1 MAFFTELEQKF
12 LQFVWKHK
20 RTEITKGILRMRNES
35 GTISLPQFRLYHKAT
50 VIKTVWQWHKNGNKD
65 QCRPKHRRRL
75 WCLPKKTYRWPKT
88 HKKMLSSLIDAHY
101 SVSTREMQVKTT
113 NVVLLHTN
121 HNWHHQKIYKQCR
134 RGYRE
139 KGSLLCSCWECTLI

>member
-50 VIKTVWQWHKNGNKD
+50 VIKTVWQWHKNRSKD
-65 QCRPKHRRRL
+65 QWRLKHRRRL

-88 HKKMLSSLIDAHY
+88 HEKMLNITHY
-101 SVSTREMQVKTT
+101 SVSTRDMKIKTT
-113 NVVLLHTN
+113 NVVLPHTN

-139 KGSLLCSCWECTLI
+139 KGTLLCSCWECTLI

>member
-50 VIKTVWQWHKNGNKD
+50 VIKTVWQWHKNRSKD
-65 QCRPKHRRRL
+65 QWRLIHRRRL

-88 HKKMLSSLIDAHY
+88 HEKMLNITHY
-101 SVSTREMQVKTT
+101 SVSTREMQIKTT
-113 NVVLLHTN
+113 NVVLPHTS

-139 KGSLLCSCWECTLI
+139 KGTLLYSCWECTLI